1 MTKEELLQLALRAG
15 FDVSPFTG
23 GSRQGKM
30 SVFDSG
36 DVDMY
41 RELKNFAYLVAEY
54 EREAC
59 AKIVQSNADACGLYS
74 ISRRVLESNARAIRA
89 RSKK

>member
-1 MTKEELLQLALRAG
+1 MTKEELLKLALRAG

-23 GSRQGKM
+23 GDRQGKM

-41 RELKNFAYLVAEY
+41 RELKNFAYLIAEH

-59 AKIVQSNADACGLYS
+59 AKIV
-74 ISRRVLESNARAIRA
+74 ESEINNWDEERPLLIVAKAIRA